1 VNGSSTFERF
11 AALGEASFASTRGG
25 RDALAPFSR
34 ERFRA
39 LGRAGLFRVALPE
52 GAGGEQRGLVG
63 AIEALAGFAEASGDL
78 GLATSALAQ
87 MVAVL
92 LLARVAPPDEDS
104 VAARWL
110 PRLAAGHAIAA
121 VANAEPGAGTNIL
134 ALRARARPIASGW
147 VLSARKQCITNAPVA
162 DIALVSARVL
172 GADPRRSI
180 SCFAVEFPGQRRW
193 RRPRADLPGLSS
205 SPTGDL
211 LLHRVEV
218 RGDAVIGRVGDAVSL
233 FKEVFALE
241 RLLAGALFLAAVARC
256 HRRALDVAE
265 APSRSGGPLGTHQ
278 FVQERVLQMRVAADL
293 LGHHLR
299 ETARAMDAGLDAGP
313 SLSAVKIYGIE
324 AAQSALTS
332 LRRLLGSRGLSRAD
346 WTARLSEDLA
356 VLAVFGGTVELHK
369 RALYSDLVCEREQAA
384 GQRIEITRVAP
395 PPRGSPLEDE
405 LVRLVARAFPDIDRL
420 RGRYTWDAAAT
431 HLFLARATSGI
442 VGFRALFSRQVGFG
456 TERVRA
462 LGMGIAI
469 DPSWQRRGI
478 GWRLTLAALEWASA
492 EGHRLAV
499 AFLASQNAETLLRR
513 AGFRPLRARVA
524 YRNAG
529 GDRIDETA
537 PCWIAA
543 LDDTAIVEAIEA
555 HGELYVGDG
564 TF

>member
-25 RDALAPFSR
+25 RDVLAPFSH

-52 GAGGEQRGLVG
+52 RAGGEQRGLLG
-63 AIEALAGFAEASGDL
+63 AVEALAGFADASGDL

-110 PRLAAGHAIAA
+110 PRLASGHAIAA

-134 ALRARARPIASGW
+134 ALRARARPVAGGW
-147 VLSARKQCITNAPVA
+147 VLSARKRCITNVPVA
-162 DIALVSARVL
+162 DIALVSARAL

-180 SCFAVEFPGQRRW
+180 SCFAVELPGGRRW
-193 RRPRADLPGLSS
+193 RRPRTDLPGLSS

-211 LLHRVEV
+211 LLHRAEV
-218 RGDAVIGRVGDAVSL
+218 HGDAVVGQLGDGVSL
-233 FKEVFALE
+233 FKEVFGLE

-256 HRRALDVAE
+256 HRRALEAAE
-265 APSRSGGPLGTHQ
+265 APGRSGAPLGTHQ

-299 ETARAMDAGLDAGP
+299 ETARAMDAGLGAGP
-313 SLSAVKIYGIE
+313 ALSAVKIYGLE

-332 LRRLLGSRGLSRAD
+332 LRRLLGSRGLARAD

-356 VLAVFGGTVELHK
+356 VLAIFGGTVELHK
-369 RALYSDLVCEREQAA
+369 RALYSDLVVEREQAA
-384 GQRIEITRVAP
+384 GKRVEITMLAP
-395 PPRGSPLEDE
+395 PPQGSPIDIE
-405 LVRLVARAFPDIDRL
+405 LVRLVSRALSDIDRL
-420 RGRYTWDAAAT
+420 RGRYTWDAPAT
-431 HLFLARATSGI
+431 HLLLARTSSGI
-442 VGFRALFSRQVGFG
+442 VGFRALFSRHVGFG

-462 LGMGIAI
+462 LGIGIVI
-469 DPSWQRRGI
+469 DPLWQRRGI
-478 GWRLTLAALEWASA
+478 GWRLTLAALEWGRAD
-492 EGHRLAV
+492 GHRLTI
-499 AFLASQNAETLLRR
+499 AFLASHNSEPLLRR

-529 GDRIDETA
+529 GARIDETA
-537 PCWIAA
+537 PCWIAP

-555 HGELYVGDG
+555 HGELDIGDG